1 MDIYNFNL
9 PPRCLP
15 VPQDNVCAI
24 KFNFTSYARKVSR
37 SNADVSDALRN
48 VVLRKQQSSIIQFCN
63 ESLDLAICFY
73 QFPPCQDFKLL
84 PVCSESC
91 KIFLSNIERCLVII
105 NPLTD
110 TILIDHFKNF
120 SCDDLNYYNGYNQ
133 MSFSSTDCYSSLPAP
148 LPEDGKGNC
157 VIYNLCI
164 FVYDMY
170 HWASTG

>member
-148 LPEDGKGNC
+148 LPEDGKGSC

-164 FVYDMY
+164 FVDAM
-170 HWASTG
+170 HH